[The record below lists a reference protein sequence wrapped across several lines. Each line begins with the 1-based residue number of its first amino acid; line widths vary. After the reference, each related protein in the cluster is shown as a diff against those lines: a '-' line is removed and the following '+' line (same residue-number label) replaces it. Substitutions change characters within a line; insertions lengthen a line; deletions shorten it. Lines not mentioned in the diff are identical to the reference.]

1 MPPPQPCKLNF
12 GHNPLEI
19 QTRLNFQLIWA
30 NIKELLNLMGKILN
44 RYLKD
49 TQMVTKHKKRCS
61 VSHVIRELQ
70 IKSEISLQTIR
81 MTGQNTKH

>member
-1 MPPPQPCKLNF
+1 
-12 GHNPLEI
+12 
-19 QTRLNFQLIWA
+19 
-30 NIKELLNLMGKILN
+30 MGKILN

-70 IKSEISLQTIR
+70 IKSEVSLQTIR
-81 MTGQNTKH
+81 MTAQNTKH